1 MPYFGTTSFMD
12 GPKGHLAVF
21 CRQTNSNL
29 ISLTFVGDKDVKIAS
44 STAQWDLMGDIN
56 IG

>member
-1 MPYFGTTSFMD
+1 MD

-44 STAQWDLMGDIN
+44 SIAQWDQMGDFKSS
-56 IG
+56 